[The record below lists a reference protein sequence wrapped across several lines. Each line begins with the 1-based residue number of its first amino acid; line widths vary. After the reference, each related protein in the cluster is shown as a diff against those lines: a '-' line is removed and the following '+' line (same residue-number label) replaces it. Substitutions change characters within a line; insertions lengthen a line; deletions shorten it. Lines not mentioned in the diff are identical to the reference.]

1 MRILPLARSVVDPA
15 AARRGEPLTALA
27 ARPGTRV
34 VLVRSGRIAT
44 ADDAARLDLRDA
56 ADLRALGPDDAPDPS
71 PSDAG
76 TLWFYLGEHEGRS
89 YLGLLLPD
97 VPGDAGEPADAD
109 RTPPDGPAVVA
120 PDAELGLDLRWSTLR
135 EVGHLLDDRDA
146 DLATTAVAL
155 SEWHRRNA
163 RCPRCGAAT
172 RAELAGW
179 VRRCP
184 VDGTEEYPRTDAAV
198 IMAVVDDDDR
208 ILLAHGARWA
218 GRRFSTLAGFV
229 EPGESLETAVR
240 REVAEEVGVQVGD
253 VAYIASQ
260 PWPFPASLMVAFRAR
275 ALTTAI
281 EVDAQEVTEA
291 RWFSRAELR
300 AAVQAGD
307 VTLPMRTSIAL
318 ALIEQWFGG
327 PLDAPQDW

>member
-1 MRILPLARSVVDPA
+1 MRTLPLSRSVVDPA
-15 AARRGEPLTALA
+15 AHRRAERLTALA
-27 ARPGTRV
+27 AEPGACV

-44 ADDAARLDLRDA
+44 ADDGARLDLRDA
-56 ADLRALGPDDAPDPS
+56 EALRAFGPDDLPDPS
-71 PSDAG
+71 PTDGG
-76 TLWFYLGEHEGRS
+76 TLWFFLGEHEGRS

-97 VPGDAGEPADAD
+97 ETAAESTVEPTGEP
-109 RTPPDGPAVVA
+109 TGVG
-120 PDAELGLDLRWSTLR
+120 GLDLHWSTLR

-155 SEWHRRNA
+155 SEWHRRSA
-163 RCPRCGAAT
+163 RCPRCGAPT

-184 VDGTEEYPRTDAAV
+184 VDGLEEYPRTDAAV
-198 IMAVVDDDDR
+198 IMAVTDADDR

-240 REVAEEVGVQVGD
+240 REVGEEVGVQVGD
-253 VAYIASQ
+253 VAYVASQ

-275 ALTTAI
+275 ALSTEI
-281 EVDAQEVTEA
+281 VVDGQEVTEA
-291 RWFSRAELR
+291 RWFTRAELR
-300 AAVQAGD
+300 AAVQAGE

-318 ALIEQWFGG
+318 ALIEQWIGG